1 KGANA
6 DSSPIPSVAMRSAH
20 PCSHSDF
27 SVLGGL
33 DIGTRQEPNTCPLE
47 AHSWSRIHPWS
58 SPTSG
63 TPSRSSEDR
72 RRVYLRDRR
81 ARATSDVAHAK
92 LRRNV
97 GTGSATSWA
106 SPTVIKPVEGLTPGS
121 PSRLTA
127 LPNTRSKPSCPHP
140 ASWPAARNAP
150 LRLCPHTTG

>member
-1 KGANA
+1 HSRRSWSMTVEPTSSRSERNFLAKGANA

-106 SPTVIKPVEGLTPGS
+106 SPTVNKPVEGLTPGS

-127 LPNTRSKPSCPHP
+127 L
-140 ASWPAARNAP
+140 
-150 LRLCPHTTG
+150 